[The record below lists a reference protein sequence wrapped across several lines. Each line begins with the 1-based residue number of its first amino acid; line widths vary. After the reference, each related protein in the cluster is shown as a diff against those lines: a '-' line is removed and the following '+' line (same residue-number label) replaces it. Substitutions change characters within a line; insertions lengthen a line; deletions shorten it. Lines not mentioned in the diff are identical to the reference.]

1 MSRFAPLAA
10 PSRAA
15 SSASP
20 APGSRNCNQ
29 DNLETTLALDKRTVW
44 PTHRIR
50 GCLMSRRPVVPSG
63 R

>member
-1 MSRFAPLAA
+1 MPRFAPLAA

-15 SSASP
+15 PSANP
-20 APGSRNCNQ
+20 APGPRDCNL
-29 DNLETTLALDKRTVW
+29 DTALALDKRTLW

-50 GCLMSRRPVVPSG
+50 GFLMSRRPVVPST

>member
-1 MSRFAPLAA
+1 MFRFAPLAA

-15 SSASP
+15 SSANP
-20 APGSRNCNQ
+20 VPGPRNCNQ
-29 DNLETTLALDKRTVW
+29 DNLDTTLALDKRTVW

-50 GCLMSRRPVVPSG
+50 GFLMSQRPVVPSG